1 MSPAPTPVSPWITVL
16 PEYNRAASVT
26 FFLFTPSSLEVQG
39 HVLPSALDM
48 VSDMEVNMVADK
60 EVHKMMNKVTKNVK
74 DIVGEEN

>member
-1 MSPAPTPVSPWITVL
+1 MLWFFRFLVIFLKTFLDKQVSPAPTPVSPWITVL

-26 FFLFTPSSLEVQG
+26 
-39 HVLPSALDM
+39 AM
-48 VSDMEVNMVADK
+48 VFDMEVNMVADK

>member
-26 FFLFTPSSLEVQG
+26 
-39 HVLPSALDM
+39 AM
-48 VSDMEVNMVADK
+48 VFDMEVNMVADK
-60 EVHKMMNKVTKNVK
+60 EVHTMMNEVTKNVK